1 MNEWWK
7 IYQQMFSYT
16 KGKVE
21 IVENSK
27 NILNGNY
34 FTKEYFKLRLKLR
47 CICN

>member
-21 IVENSK
+21 IVENNK
-27 NILNGNY
+27 NILNGNLFY
-34 FTKEYFKLRLKLR
+34 ERIFQIKVKTKVYL
-47 CICN
+47 